1 MVSLNIQ
8 KRLAASVLN
17 CGKRKVWMDPN
28 EVMKIKTINSR
39 QGIRK
44 LAREGLIMK
53 QPTRIHT
60 RVRVRLNNA
69 AKRKGRHTGH
79 GKRRGT
85 AEARMPTKVL
95 WMRRMRV
102 LRRLLKRYRDSGKID
117 RHLYHVLYLKVKGN
131 VFKNKRV
138 LMEFIFRKKDD
149 LARTKA
155 LEDQAAARRARNKA
169 ARARRADKLET
180 RRQEALAEAA
190 AAAEAMAGKGE
201 DKKKA
206 KKGGK

>member
-1 MVSLNIQ
+1 MLF
-8 KRLAASVLN
+8 L
-17 CGKRKVWMDPN
+17 MF
-28 EVMKIKTINSR
+28 
-39 QGIRK
+39 
-44 LAREGLIMK
+44 
-53 QPTRIHT
+53 IH
-60 RVRVRLNNA
+60 
-69 AKRKGRHTGH
+69 
-79 GKRRGT
+79 
-85 AEARMPTKVL
+85 PQVL

-169 ARARRADKLET
+169 ARARRADKLEA

>member
-1 MVSLNIQ
+1 
-8 KRLAASVLN
+8 
-17 CGKRKVWMDPN
+17 
-28 EVMKIKTINSR
+28 
-39 QGIRK
+39 
-44 LAREGLIMK
+44 
-53 QPTRIHT
+53 
-60 RVRVRLNNA
+60 
-69 AKRKGRHTGH
+69 
-79 GKRRGT
+79 
-85 AEARMPTKVL
+85 
-95 WMRRMRV
+95 MRRMRV
-102 LRRLLKRYRDSGKID
+102 LRRLLKRYRDNGKID

-169 ARARRADKLET
+169 ARARRADKLEA